1 MRIESFVAPLA
12 GELVQSPQGTLAYVP
27 APLPPTIEYTARL
40 VKVLS
45 QADAA
50 LGELSGLG
58 RKLANPHLL
67 IAPYMRQEAVLSSRI
82 EGTQASLSDLF
93 QDELRED
100 NAMQSLDAAGSASP
114 SDESSATQNDTAEVR
129 NYVSALQHGLSRLA
143 ELPVS
148 LRLVRELHA
157 KLMKGVRGGDK
168 NPGEFRRHQNF
179 IGVRGSRLETAV
191 FVPPPPD
198 RMLQCLD
205 AWEKFLHARE
215 APDLIDCALMHAQFE
230 TIHPFA
236 DGNGRVG
243 RLLITL
249 LLVERDRLS
258 QPLLYLSAFIEA
270 NKREYYE
277 RLQRTRTHGDWVAWI
292 EYFLMGVEI
301 TARLAVQQVA
311 ALNDL
316 ADNYR
321 AQFSTNAGIVQL
333 IDALFVNPLMDA
345 KRAAT
350 IMKKTDPTA
359 RQAISA
365 LESAGILREITGRQ
379 WGKVYSAHEV
389 LALLLKPDED
399 LRKPLMLEAN

>member
-1 MRIESFVAPLA
+1 MRIESFTVPEA
-12 GELVQSPQGTLAYVP
+12 GELVRSPQGVLAFVP
-27 APLPPTIEYTARL
+27 AALPPPIDYSPRL
-40 VKVLS
+40 VKLLS

-82 EGTQASLSDLF
+82 EGTQASLSDVF
-93 QDELRED
+93 QDELRGGTPEATAPESE
-100 NAMQSLDAAGSASP
+100 NSAQNP
-114 SDESSATQNDTAEVR
+114 HNDTAEVR
-129 NYVSALQHGLSRLA
+129 NYVSALQHGLQRLP

-148 LRLVRELHA
+148 LRLVRELHG
-157 KLMKGVRGGDK
+157 KLMHGVRGGDK
-168 NPGEFRRHQNF
+168 NPGEFRRHQNY
-179 IGVRGSRLETAV
+179 IGVSGSRLETAI

-198 RMLQCLD
+198 RMVDCLD
-205 AWEKFLHARE
+205 AWERFLHERD

-277 RLQRTRTHGDWVAWI
+277 RLQRTRTHGDWAGWI

-301 TARLAVQQVA
+301 TARMAVQQVA

-316 ADNYR
+316 ADGYR
-321 AQFSTNAGIVQL
+321 SHFSGNAGIVKL
-333 IDALFVNPLMDA
+333 IDTLFVNPLIDV
-345 KRAAT
+345 KRAA
-350 IMKKTDPTA
+350 IVMQKSDPTA

-365 LESAGILREITGRQ
+365 LETAGILREITGRQ
-379 WGKVYSAHEV
+379 WGKVFSAHEV

-399 LRKPLMLEAN
+399 LRKPLVI